1 MRLLLL
7 LGYCG
12 SHWFQKLLRVNES
25 YFFFALFTCNLV
37 QDLFQFT
44 ANYDIIKCP
53 SEVKSENESNKPRVC
68 NSS

>member
-1 MRLLLL
+1 MWLLLF

-12 SHWFQKLLRVNES
+12 SHWFLKLLRVNENFFTPFTR
-25 YFFFALFTCNLV
+25 YFV
-37 QDLFQFT
+37 QDLFHFT

-68 NSS
+68 NST